1 MDIADNFCL
10 CLSITDLTISPCKRH
25 SPTYQVGIF
34 AKMESAWGETIEQA
48 KCLTPEAR
56 I

>member
-1 MDIADNFCL
+1 MTGQGTKKSEA
-10 CLSITDLTISPCKRH
+10 
-25 SPTYQVGIF
+25 V
-34 AKMESAWGETIEQA
+34 WGETIEQA